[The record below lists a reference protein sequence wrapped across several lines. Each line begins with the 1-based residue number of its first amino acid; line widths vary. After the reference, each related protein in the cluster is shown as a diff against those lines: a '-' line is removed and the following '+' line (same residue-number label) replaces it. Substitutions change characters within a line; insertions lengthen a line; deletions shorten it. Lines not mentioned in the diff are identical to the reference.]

1 MLAISSPSLFS
12 SIGWPFEEPISH
24 NQHQNHFF
32 RDTSDQLFHFHHQ
45 LDPENNS
52 TDPSQA
58 TSSDLNMVKKLV
70 HNASERDRRKK
81 INNLYSSLRSLL
93 PLSDQMKKLSIPLT
107 ISRVLKYIPELQK
120 HVEGLIKRKEEIL
133 FKLSPKRDNHEVK
146 NHGHNSGFV
155 VSSCR
160 LNDSEVSIQIS
171 CYTLHM
177 VPLSEILFYFEND
190 GFLLL
195 NVSSS
200 ETFGGRVFYNLHYQM
215 DKTKRL
221 ESDDINEKLLSIMEK
236 EGKFHVNKS

>member
-1 MLAISSPSLFS
+1 MLAISP
-12 SIGWPFEEPISH
+12 IGWPFEESISH
-24 NQHQNHFF
+24 NQNPNHFF
-32 RDTSDQLFHFHHQ
+32 KDASDQLFHFHHT
-45 LDPENNS
+45 ENTS

-58 TSSDLNMVKKLV
+58 TSSDLSMVKKLV
-70 HNASERDRRKK
+70 HNASERDRCKK

-133 FKLSPKRDNHEVK
+133 FRLSPKVDHEVK
-146 NHGHNSGFV
+146 NHSYNSGSV

-160 LNDSEVSIQIS
+160 VNDSEVSIQIS
-171 CYTLHM
+171 CYSTVQN
-177 VPLSEILFYFEND
+177 VPLSEILLYLEND

-200 ETFGGRVFYNLHYQM
+200 ETFGGRVFYNLHCQV
-215 DKTKRL
+215 DERKRI
-221 ESDDINEKLLSIMEK
+221 ESDILNEKLLSIMEK
-236 EGKFHVNKS
+236 

>member
-1 MLAISSPSLFS
+1 MLAISPPPLFS
-12 SIGWPFEEPISH
+12 SIGWPLEESISH
-24 NQHQNHFF
+24 NQNQNHFF
-32 RDTSDQLFHFHHQ
+32 KDTSDQLFHFHHQ
-45 LDPENNS
+45 LDPENTS

-58 TSSDLNMVKKLV
+58 TSNDLSMVKKLV

-133 FKLSPKRDNHEVK
+133 FKLSPKVDHDVK
-146 NHGHNSGFV
+146 NHGYNSGFV

-171 CYTLHM
+171 CYSTVHN
-177 VPLSEILFYFEND
+177 VPLSEILLYLEND

-200 ETFGGRVFYNLHYQM
+200 ETFGGRVFYNLHYQV

-221 ESDDINEKLLSIMEK
+221 ESDILNEKLLSIMEK
-236 EGKFHVNKS
+236 

>member
-1 MLAISSPSLFS
+1 MLAISPHLFS
-12 SIGWPFEEPISH
+12 SIGSWPFEDHISQNH
-24 NQHQNHFF
+24 HQNQLFK
-32 RDTSDQLFHFHHQ
+32 DTTHQSFHFHHQ
-45 LDPENNS
+45 LEPKTNS

-58 TSSDLNMVKKLV
+58 TSSDLSMVKKLV
-70 HNASERDRRKK
+70 HNASERHRRKK

-107 ISRVLKYIPELQK
+107 ISRVLKYIPELQE

-133 FKLSPKRDNHEVK
+133 FNLSPISKETQMKKHSYY
-146 NHGHNSGFV
+146 SGFV

-171 CYTLHM
+171 CYTTVHM
-177 VPLSEILFYFEND
+177 VPLSETLLYLEND

-200 ETFGGRVFYNLHYQM
+200 QTFEGRVFYNLHYQV
-215 DKTKRL
+215 DKTRRL
-221 ESDDINEKLLSIMEK
+221 ESDILNEKILSIMEK
-236 EGKFHVNKS
+236 